1 MNIESV
7 YQIIQLIVPSIKTAE
22 DFIRGPGRG
31 QEKKEAVLGDFAR
44 RIFELKKELG
54 EIKGVDVSKYNW
66 IKLALNGPEFL
77 AKVGKVSDDIVDL
90 ANFLESFE
98 NDNQSGQSPPKP
110 EVVN

>member
-7 YQIIQLIVPSIKTAE
+7 FQIVQLIVPAIKTAE

-31 QEKKEAVLGDFAR
+31 EEKKSAVLGDFAR
-44 RIFELKKELG
+44 RIFELKRELG

-98 NDNQSGQSPPKP
+98 NPSTGLTKP
-110 EVVN
+110 EVIN

>member
-1 MNIESV
+1 MDIESV
-7 YQIIQLIVPSIKTAE
+7 FQIVQLIVPGIKTAE
-22 DFIRGPGRG
+22 DFIRGSGRG

-44 RIFELKKELG
+44 RILELKRELG

-90 ANFLESFE
+90 ANFLELFE
-98 NDNQSGQSPPKP
+98 YPSADPPKP